1 VILFIVGARHEE
13 HIPLE
18 QGSEPMPAIAIQG
31 SQVVYSDHGSGPAA
45 VLLHSS
51 AGTRGQWRSLTELL
65 DGKRRVLAPDL
76 RGYGESAARPGQPD
90 LADEAAIV
98 GALAARAG
106 GLIDLVGHS
115 YGGAVALRF
124 ALEQPELVRS
134 LTLIE
139 PVAFHLLSQDWAG
152 RDWLLAEVQ
161 AIAAA
166 VGRDRNGTGM
176 SRFVDYWNGS
186 GTWAGLPED
195 KRSGLAGCA
204 ATVAENF
211 AATVAEAIPLE
222 TYRQIQAPVLLL
234 RGAQS
239 PAPARRIVALL
250 GSTLPNVRM
259 VTVAGAGHML
269 PLTHR
274 ELVNAEILT
283 HMNGAAGTIELKA
296 A

>member
-1 VILFIVGARHEE
+1 
-13 HIPLE
+13 
-18 QGSEPMPAIAIQG
+18 MPAIAVHG
-31 SQVVYSDHGSGPAA
+31 SKVAYSDRGNGPAA

-51 AGTRGQWRSLTELL
+51 AGTRAQWRSLTELL
-65 DGKRRVLAPDL
+65 EGKRRVLAPDL
-76 RGYGESAARPGQPD
+76 RGYGESAGRPGTPD

-106 GLIDLVGHS
+106 GRIDLVGHS

-124 ALEQPELVRS
+124 ALEQPEMVRS

-139 PVAFHLLSQDWAG
+139 PVAFHLLQQ

-166 VGRDRNGTGM
+166 VTRDRNGAGM

-186 GTWAGLPED
+186 GTWASLPED
-195 KRSGLAGCA
+195 KRSGLTRYA

-211 AATVAEAIPLE
+211 AAAVAEAIPLE
-222 TYRQIQAPVLLL
+222 TYRQIQAPALLL
-234 RGAQS
+234 RGARS

-250 GSTLPNVRM
+250 GSTLLNSRI
-259 VTVAGAGHML
+259 VTVADAGHML

-274 ELVNAEILT
+274 EVVNREILA
-283 HMNGAAGTIELKA
+283 HIFGADRTVELQA

>member
-1 VILFIVGARHEE
+1 
-13 HIPLE
+13 
-18 QGSEPMPAIAIQG
+18 MPAFTVHG
-31 SQVVYSDHGSGPAA
+31 SKVSYSESGSGPVA

-51 AGTRGQWRSLTELL
+51 AGTRGQWRSLTEMLI
-65 DGKRRVLAPDL
+65 GRRRVLAPDL
-76 RGYGESAARPGQPD
+76 RGYGESDARPGEPD

-106 GLIDLVGHS
+106 GPIDLVGHS

-124 ALEQPELVRS
+124 ALERPERVRT

-139 PVAFHLLSQDWAG
+139 PVAFHLLRLDRAE

-161 AIAAA
+161 AIASA
-166 VGRDRNGTGM
+166 VARDRHGSGM
-176 SRFVDYWNGS
+176 RRFVDYWNGP
-186 GTWAGLPED
+186 GAWAGLTEE
-195 KRSGLAGCA
+195 KRSDLARLA
-204 ATVAENF
+204 VTVAENF

-222 TYRQIQAPVLLL
+222 TYRRIQVPVLLF
-234 RGAQS
+234 RGADS

-250 GSTLPNVRM
+250 GSTLPNARIR
-259 VTVAGAGHML
+259 TVAGAGHML

-274 ELVNAEILT
+274 DLVNPEIVA
-283 HMNGAAGTIELKA
+283 HMTGEAADIELEA